1 MLSFILTFSFQF
13 SFFEKN
19 TAHTQTPYM
28 KTTIYSLPPY
38 LYVFSLL
45 LFFLFIP
52 FFYTIERTLIHSSHF
67 SLSHSFLI
75 SYYIDYIHRPLH
87 IPFHLSF
94 NLLSTYFSLCAYP
107 ILSFTLSYLTP
118 YVFLIHSL
126 ILRLMSFLYT
136 LLSYALCLSYTPS
149 FFLFS
154 SISITSFFAGVI
166 KHTINKQPY
175 FFYVRCP

>member
-52 FFYTIERTLIHSSHF
+52 FFYTLFSSFFYTLF
-67 SLSHSFLI
+67 SSFLI
-75 SYYIDYIHRPLH
+75 SYYIDYIHLPLH
-87 IPFHLSF
+87 IPFQPTLYLLISICFPCYYSFFSLLSF
-94 NLLSTYFSLCAYP
+94 ILSFL
-107 ILSFTLSYLTP
+107 LSFTLS
-118 YVFLIHSL
+118 FLLSFTL
-126 ILRLMSFLYT
+126 SFL
-136 LLSYALCLSYTPS
+136 LSFTPS

-154 SISITSFFAGVI
+154 SFTLLFLFYIYACFPSKGVI
-166 KHTINKQPY
+166 EERNSL
-175 FFYVRCP
+175 CDD